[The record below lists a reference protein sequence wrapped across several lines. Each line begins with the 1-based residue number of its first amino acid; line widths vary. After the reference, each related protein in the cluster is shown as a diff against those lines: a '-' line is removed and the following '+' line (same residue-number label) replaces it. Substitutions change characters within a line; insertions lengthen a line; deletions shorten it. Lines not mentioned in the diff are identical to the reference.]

1 MVSDSSF
8 ELLSP
13 KAGDSCFELLLPKV
27 GDGSFELLSQ
37 KGLEVLSP
45 KRRR

>member
-13 KAGDSCFELLLPKV
+13 KAGDSCFELLLPNV

-45 KRRR
+45 KRGR

>member
-13 KAGDSCFELLLPKV
+13 KAGDSCFELLLPNV

>member
-27 GDGSFELLSQ
+27 GDGSFELPSQ

-45 KRRR
+45 KRGR